1 MARKA
6 ISNYIFIPSSKQ
18 VIIPDNVK
26 LSDIL
31 MITNVTR
38 NTVIY
43 NFGDPTRGGS
53 VAFTNATDATDLL
66 AGSAG
71 VSGGQAIFSNLN
83 NGYTTLTLV
92 YDTTAGSVMQ
102 AGDQLMIYT
111 ETSELK
117 VRPYDFGLDAVERM
131 KVGTPQSLIDAD
143 FEYGMQP
150 TKWVQFPV
158 VNDIPMTYEQPGTDV
173 VANIFGYA
181 TFITGNSSGTFGGF
195 VNGTSQTVI
204 TTVNQGDS
212 ALPTGPSAGM
222 TTAFGGAR
230 YAMIIAQGQA
240 GQPNCAVGTTYIT
253 NMLPVKP
260 ELGGSTQR
268 TFSVVNTAGWN
279 PGDIACVVEM
289 PGEGLNFAGQ
299 TIGSNVVAT
308 VQSSITAGNTS
319 LSIAAGTI
327 YGNTIIFVETSQY
340 NVWEAMVALNNI
352 TQTGAA
358 TNQTVIRNLWGTN
371 AGNATIPTGARVR
384 MLGNVNPAAALG
396 SVYGNANVEIMRI
409 DSVDSASQF
418 SVTRSWFNVNASPT
432 FGANSIVFKVN
443 HTANPAG
450 ASYMSAG
457 NIEIV
462 RFSANSS
469 AGTWGTPTQGGT
481 TVNGFNGGAVGQLI
495 THRGMFGTN
504 PVTYAG
510 PGSLFI
516 PLTGMFAAGNISVP
530 MVGAYVPNHGISTF
544 SNANIASTYLSTVG
558 FSQAVTVSNVEG
570 VFVNQLTDNSYLKY
584 YPKNWHNQL
593 PGYPVSINDVQ
604 TVIRRGG
611 LYSGANIMVANITS
625 NIGSPSLITVTTV
638 YPHGLMPGQAI
649 QSQVHTNATGA
660 TSFAV
665 PSVWEAATGQFVIQA
680 TPTQNTF
687 QYVAKSNL
695 IVQSTGI
702 WGLAGNITMFPTGLV
717 KHRPIDGGNN
727 IGTNTPAHGYEMTRQ
742 TKKAFRYQSG
752 KGIMFTSGTQF
763 NPVFSIAN
771 IVASS
776 TSIGATITVT
786 TENEHGIQIGAN
798 VSIYGVST
806 SGYNTYYRVATVPA
820 MNTFTVIADKAGPA
834 STQPTWT
841 RAAQGATD
849 YAGFNFPR
857 VVVTGWHGA
866 RIRSGIFDD
875 GNGVFYEYDGAQF
888 FAVKRT
894 STNDLAGRVNIA
906 VGSNLVSGDVNTRFV
921 DQLIAGDT
929 IIIRGMTHTIA
940 QVVDQKNMYI
950 TPVYRGTVNAQDA
963 RYIKVTEERTPQKWF
978 NIDRAD
984 GTGPSGYV
992 MNLTKMQMVGIQ
1004 YTWYGAGFVDYMVRG
1019 VDGKMT
1025 FLHRSKGNNTNDE
1038 AYMRTGNL
1046 PARYQAVNKGPRTW
1060 TSKAVVP
1067 GATEI
1072 QLYDVKEFPAAN
1084 VTYPVTVMIDNELIK
1099 YTGVFAAN
1107 GNITGVT
1114 RGITSSQY
1122 VLGQSRSLWAGSN
1135 AGVNWQGG
1143 GMPSPQAWV
1152 AQAFNP
1158 NAGITVAIS
1167 GYPSTSSATA
1177 YSADGMSWTA
1187 GGNLPSA
1194 STWIDIAY
1202 GRIGATDYMVA
1213 ISNESLTGWAKGAYS
1228 TDNGQTWSNISV
1240 APTTTPRWSSVAFG
1254 YDHTNAPMF
1263 MAVAGIGANSAAT
1276 AKLTLSSLTPNGTG
1290 TAATNLNYVGPWS
1303 KITFGQVAVAGSTAT
1318 SANVGKQNFFVTV
1331 GPKDN
1336 SNRIPFMNFTTDGGS
1351 TWGANIWFGASAS
1364 DSLVTDVK
1372 YGNGLWMAIAGG
1384 LDQTAQSFGVA
1395 STAGWYAY
1403 GNPTTAN
1410 WASMTMPGLAK
1421 RWRSLSFGPTFA
1433 NAALGQWMAVADDTT
1448 VDNLA
1453 NYGGG
1458 QSAYVNNM
1466 ALGSTTAIGASSTNS
1481 QGVVPLWSSA
1491 PLPIGASWTNVVWS
1505 NGYFHAINGNVAAS
1519 PFAANTMVSAIS
1531 TQTALY
1537 AGAAATGAPNGNVWL
1552 ATTLANTVGAGGT
1565 TILGNVR
1572 GIAYGVG
1579 NVVAVGKGNYAHIS
1593 YNGGRQWANVA
1604 SSTAGV
1610 GAGYM
1615 AGGVIGLPTYTSVAY
1630 IPFVGNVN
1638 QGRFVAIS
1646 GNTNGGSTAVAVVDG
1661 SNLNGVWQTFNAATS
1676 TGLTVN
1682 QNWQAVAYTNGALI
1696 AVGGSATAG
1705 TTTTVTNYNN
1715 QMGVGLWTAVTAPAL
1730 CYTDV
1735 AAGYVAGLSANN
1747 YCVVAVGGTTNSG
1760 ATTVAA
1766 YSNVIVTANSLSST
1780 SGTSILSLWGTAT
1793 MPSSAVWQSVAYGNG
1808 YFVAVANGSTATAV
1822 STNGGATW
1830 AAGGALP
1837 SSANWNKVAYGAN
1850 GVWVAVSGSPTT
1862 RSTAAAYSV
1871 DNGTTW
1877 TASTLPTAQD
1887 WTNLVYSAQHGNW
1900 VAVSGD
1906 DTNLSANIAVSLN
1919 TGGLGASHTA
1929 NTGVRVVSVTSS
1941 PDLNH
1946 WGSAIILDG
1955 GFTVDRT
1962 YTFTYNQT
1970 NYQPI
1975 GTQTV
1980 GAAITVFMMRLAP
1993 SLSNALTGNLG
2004 VKDLI
2009 NRAQVLLNNMYVNI
2023 GGGAARFLLQG
2034 VLNPTNIA
2042 TANWQ
2047 PLNAAANFLQ
2057 PSFTQFVA
2065 NVGGT
2070 NPYPTTGAQITFTT
2084 GTAASGGE
2092 QLFSI
2097 PVSQGTAGFLDLSN
2111 IKEITGMVL
2120 PGTGAYP
2127 NGPEILAINIVPV
2140 VVSVPQSNVDV
2151 QITFIES
2158 QA

>member
-53 VAFTNATDATDLL
+53 VSFTNNTDATDLL
-66 AGSAG
+66 SGTAG

-83 NGYTTLTLV
+83 NGYTTLTLT

-111 ETSELK
+111 ETSEIK
-117 VRPYDFGLDAVERM
+117 IRPYDFGLDAVERM

-158 VNDIPMTYEQPGTDV
+158 VNDIPMTYEQPGTDIT
-173 VANIFGYA
+173 ANIFGYA
-181 TFITGNSSGTFGGF
+181 TFITGNSSVGSWANSYASTL
-195 VNGTSQTVI
+195 I
-204 TTVNQGDS
+204 TTVNQGDWS
-212 ALPTGPSAGM
+212 LASGPATM
-222 TTAFGGAR
+222 TNNIGGAR
-230 YAMIIAQGQA
+230 YAMIIAQGQS

-253 NMLPVKP
+253 NMLPIKP
-260 ELGGSTQR
+260 ELGGTTQR
-268 TFSVVNTAGWN
+268 TFSVTNTANWAV
-279 PGDIACVVEM
+279 GDIACVVEM
-289 PGEGLNFAGQ
+289 PGEGLNFPGQ
-299 TIGSNVVAT
+299 AIGSNTIAT
-308 VQSSITAGNTS
+308 VQSAITAGNTS
-319 LSIAAGTI
+319 LSIAAGQI
-327 YGNTIIFVETSQY
+327 FGNTIIFVETSQF
-340 NVWEAMVALNNI
+340 NVWEAMAVYQN
-352 TQTGAA
+352 TVS
-358 TNQTVIRNLWGTN
+358 TNGNQPTVLRNLWGTN
-371 AGNATIPTGARVR
+371 AGNATIPAGARIR
-384 MLGNVNPAAALG
+384 QIGNIQTGQAAG
-396 SVYGNANVEIMRI
+396 IGYWGNANVEIMRI
-409 DSVDSASQF
+409 DSIDSATQF
-418 SVTRSWFNVNASPT
+418 GVTRSWFNVNASPT

-443 HTANPAG
+443 HTANPLG
-450 ASYMSAG
+450 ASYMSAA

-462 RFSANSS
+462 RVSTSSA
-469 AGTWGTPTQGGT
+469 AGTWGTI
-481 TVNGFNGGAVGQLI
+481 NGGGVAQAI
-495 THRGMFGTN
+495 THRGMFGTT
-504 PVTYAG
+504 PVVHAG

-544 SNANIASTYLSTVG
+544 SNANIATTYLSTVG

-570 VFVNQLTDNSYLKY
+570 VFVNQLNDNSYLKY

-611 LYSGANIMVANITS
+611 IYSGANIIIANITS

-638 YPHGLMPGQAI
+638 YPHGLLPGQAI
-649 QSQVHTNATGA
+649 QAQIANVAAGA
-660 TSFAV
+660 SSFAF
-665 PSVWEAATGQFVIQA
+665 PSVYEAATGQFVIQA

-702 WGLAGNITMFPTGLV
+702 FGLVGNITMFPTGLV

-776 TSIGATITVT
+776 TSVSATITVT
-786 TENEHGIQIGAN
+786 TENEHGIQVGAN
-798 VSIYGVST
+798 VSIYGVGT
-806 SGYNTYYRVATVPA
+806 AGYNSYYRVNSITS
-820 MNTFTVIADKAGPA
+820 MNQFTVIADKAGPA

-841 RAAQGATD
+841 RVVQGNTD
-849 YAGFNFPR
+849 YLGFNFPR

-866 RIRSGIFDD
+866 KIRSGIFDD

-888 FAVKRT
+888 YAVKRT
-894 STNDLAGRVNIA
+894 STNDLAGRINVAVN
-906 VGSNLVSGDVNTRFV
+906 SNLVQGDINARFV
-921 DQLIAGDT
+921 DQLNTGDT
-929 IIIRGMTHTIA
+929 IIIRGMTHTIN
-940 QVVDQKNMYI
+940 QVVDQRNMYI

-963 RYIKVTEERTPQKWF
+963 RYIKVSEERTPQKFF

-1025 FLHRSKGNNTNDE
+1025 FLHRSKGNNVNDE

-1060 TSKAVVP
+1060 VSKAVVP

-1099 YTGVFAAN
+1099 YTGIFAAN

-1143 GMPSPQAWV
+1143 GMPSPQSWI

-1158 NAGITVAIS
+1158 IAGVTVAIS
-1167 GYPSTSSATA
+1167 GFPSTSSATA
-1177 YSADGMSWTA
+1177 YSADGMTWTA

-1194 STWIDIAY
+1194 STWIDLAY
-1202 GRIGATDYMVA
+1202 GRIGTTDYMVA
-1213 ISNESLTGWAKGAYS
+1213 ISNESLAGWGKGAYS
-1228 TDNGQTWSNISV
+1228 TDNGATWSNISI
-1240 APTTTPRWSSVAFG
+1240 APTTTTRWSSIAFG
-1254 YDHTNAPMF
+1254 YDQLNTPMF
-1263 MAVAGIGANSAAT
+1263 MAVSGIGSNSAAT
-1276 AKLTLSSLTPNGTG
+1276 AKLTVGSLTPNGTG
-1290 TAATNLNYVGPWS
+1290 TAATNLNLTGPWS
-1303 KITFGQVAVAGSTAT
+1303 KITFGQVAVVADGTV
-1318 SANVGKQNFFVTV
+1318 SANIGKQNFFVTV
-1331 GPKDN
+1331 GARDN
-1336 SNRIPFMNFTTDGGS
+1336 VATAHAANYTTDGGA
-1351 TWGANIWFGASAS
+1351 TWANIRLPGSGGSGYTDIKYGSGMWIAISGGMDPGLAQGFGAAS
-1364 DSLVTDVK
+1364 TQAAYI
-1372 YGNGLWMAIAGG
+1372 YGNPSVGASITTGAGALATAVAWPGITMPGTANKWRSIAYGPIFANSVVGSWMAISDDPQVINTTFGG
-1384 LDQTAQSFGVA
+1384 GNA
-1395 STAGWYAY
+1395 AY
-1403 GNPTTAN
+1403 IRN
-1410 WASMTMPGLAK
+1410 MPGSGHLT
-1421 RWRSLSFGPTFA
+1421 PIPFA
-1433 NAALGQWMAVADDTT
+1433 APEF
-1448 VDNLA
+1448 
-1453 NYGGG
+1453 Y
-1458 QSAYVNNM
+1458 
-1466 ALGSTTAIGASSTNS
+1466 TAS
-1481 QGVVPLWSSA
+1481 
-1491 PLPIGASWTNVVWS
+1491 LPIGASWTNVVWS
-1505 NGYFHAINGNVAAS
+1505 NGYFHAVNGNVGAS
-1519 PFAANTMVSAIS
+1519 PFSANTMVSAIS
-1531 TQTALY
+1531 TNVAIA
-1537 AGAAATGAPNGNVWL
+1537 AGLGSVTVQNGNVWL
-1552 ATTLANTVGAGGT
+1552 ATTLANTVGAGAAT
-1565 TILGNVR
+1565 VYGNVR
-1572 GIAYGVG
+1572 GVAYGVG
-1579 NVVAVGKGNYAHIS
+1579 NVVAVGKGPFAHIS

-1604 SSTAGV
+1604 SYTAGAT
-1610 GAGYM
+1610 AGYM
-1615 AGGVIGLPTYTSVAY
+1615 AAGGTFTYTSVTY
-1630 IPFVGNVN
+1630 VPFIGNVN

-1646 GNTNGGSTAVAVVDG
+1646 GNTSGGSTGVAVVDG
-1661 SNLNGVWQTFNAATS
+1661 SNLNGVWQTFSAAQGT
-1676 TGLTVN
+1676 TGLTVA
-1682 QNWQAVAYTNGALI
+1682 QNWQAVTNINGAII

-1705 TTTTVTNYNN
+1705 TATTVTNYNSVG
-1715 QMGVGLWTAVTAPAL
+1715 GVGLWTAVTAPAL

-1735 AAGYVAGLSANN
+1735 AAGYVASLSANN
-1747 YCVVAVGGTTNSG
+1747 YCVVAVGGTTSSA
-1760 ATTVAA
+1760 ATAVAA

-1780 SGTSILSLWGTAT
+1780 SGTSILSLWGQAT
-1793 MPSSAVWQSVAYGNG
+1793 MPATKVWQSVAYGNG
-1808 YFVAVANGSTATAV
+1808 YFIAVAKDDTATAI

-1830 AAGGALP
+1830 TSGGALP
-1837 SSANWNKVAYGAN
+1837 SSASWNKISYGAN
-1850 GVWVAVSGSPTT
+1850 GVWVVVSGSIAT
-1862 RSTAAAYSV
+1862 RSTAAAYST

-1887 WTNLVYSAQHGNW
+1887 WTNLVYAAQHGNW

-1919 TGGLGASHTA
+1919 TGGLGTTHTA

-1970 NYQPI
+1970 NFQPI

-2047 PLNAAANFLQ
+2047 PLNATANFLQ

-2065 NVGGT
+2065 NTGGT
-2070 NPYPTTGAQITFTT
+2070 NPYPTVGAQITFST
-2084 GTAASGGE
+2084 GTAATGGE